1 MLNEIE
7 KIELTI
13 VQDDAFSQPNVIRV
27 QPTSMKNIEKNLM
40 SIPMAVAS
48 ENAQAE
54 VEQVIEKDDDKKV
67 ILETENAIVYFEDL
81 GKVMV
86 EKEAKPINLP
96 EKMIKNVFKKHDSL
110 FANEVEVKPET
121 ENKVEVETKAK
132 PEESVST
139 MEKSIIENNPVVDVD
154 INNNEVKEVVQ
165 EPFPS
170 FDNSEVSEQ
179 ENNSLNTINE
189 IVSSELE
196 NSTSID
202 SSNEETGN
210 ELDMP
215 TMEFDFSQGII
226 TNENISEKA
235 NEIEDAQVPVEPEI
249 IINIEE
255 ENKPDFTV
263 NSTVEN
269 ESSKEENEEKVEE
282 IPVEIEK
289 TDVTETSN
297 NEFLNLMNQRS
308 QLEEDLKLSK
318 EKLESLNDK
327 LQNAKNEEQ
336 QEIVKQYEL
345 ENAIAEARNR
355 QNQILERK
363 TLKINED
370 ISNLM
375 KEKTQ
380 VDIECEQ
387 VENDFDTTMI
397 NLQALRTRTDDLMNI
412 YNAINNT
419 SIVEEEPTV
428 QKVA

>member
-27 QPTSMKNIEKNLM
+27 QPTSMKNIKKNLM
-40 SIPMAVAS
+40 SIPMAVVS

-96 EKMIKNVFKKHDSL
+96 EKMIKNVFKKHDAL

-121 ENKVEVETKAK
+121 EIKVEVETEAK

-139 MEKSIIENNPVVDVD
+139 MEKSITENNPVVDVD

-202 SSNEETGN
+202 SSNEETEN

-235 NEIEDAQVPVEPEI
+235 NEIEDAQVPVEPEVT
-249 IINIEE
+249 INIEE

-263 NSTVEN
+263 NSTVES
-269 ESSKEENEEKVEE
+269 ESSKEENVNSEE
-282 IPVEIEK
+282 IKEK
-289 TDVTETSN
+289 IDVTETSN

-345 ENAIAEARNR
+345 ENAIAEARNK